1 MKITLA
7 AIGFKTFDVQFNK
20 NSILS
25 SIKKYASTTDLILF
39 GEAFLQG
46 FNSLSW
52 NFEIDRNIAITQSDE
67 IIEEISKACYKYQ
80 IAVSFGYFELL
91 NDKIYSSQIT
101 INKKGIIIN
110 NYRRVSIGW
119 RVKETD
125 FHYIEGNNLEAF
137 DLNGHKMAIG
147 LCGDLWYEENIKKIA
162 SLGMEIVLWPV
173 YTDFNYN
180 KWNNFEKYDYAIQAK
195 LLNVPV
201 VYVNSFCLDSD
212 EENIAK
218 GGSALFIN
226 GNIIEEIPSGKE
238 GFLTIKL

>member
-7 AIGFKTFDVQFNK
+7 AIGFKNNDIQLNK
-20 NSILS
+20 KSILS
-25 SIKKYASTTDLILF
+25 SIKKYSSTTDLIVF

-46 FNSLSW
+46 FDSLSW
-52 NFEIDRNIAITQSDE
+52 NFEIDRNIAIMQNDE

-80 IAVSFGYFELL
+80 VSVSFGYFELF

-101 INKKGIIIN
+101 INKKGIIVN
-110 NYRRVSIGW
+110 NYRRISIGW
-119 RVKETD
+119 RIKETD
-125 FHYIEGNNLEAF
+125 FHYIEGNKFEAF
-137 DLNGHKMAIG
+137 DLDGYKIAIG
-147 LCGDLWYEENIKKIA
+147 LCGDLWYEENIKRIA
-162 SLGMEIVLWPV
+162 FLGMKIVLWPV

-180 KWNNFEKYDYAIQAK
+180 KWNKFEKYDYARQAK

-201 VYVNSFCLDSD
+201 AYVNSFCLDSD

-218 GGSALFIN
+218 GGAALFIN

-238 GFLTIKL
+238 EFLTIEL